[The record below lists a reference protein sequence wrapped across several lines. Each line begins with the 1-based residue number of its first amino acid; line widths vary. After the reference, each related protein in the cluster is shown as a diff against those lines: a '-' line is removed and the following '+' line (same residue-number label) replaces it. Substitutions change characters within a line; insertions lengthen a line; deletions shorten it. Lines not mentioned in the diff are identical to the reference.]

1 MGKRI
6 DSQADLQLKL
16 RQAVR
21 TFWQTRE
28 RQSAGQ
34 QARGKSDQ
42 GARSAVTGGKQMSGV
57 VSLLI
62 DVVKSAGLPDD
73 AIFVSKALQLPGYFR
88 PTKEWDLLIVSENRL
103 LAAIEVKSHIGPSFG
118 NNFNNRVEEAIG
130 SAQDVWTAYR
140 EKAFGLSHQPWLG
153 YFMLVEECDGSTRP
167 VAVDEPH
174 FDVFPEFKG
183 ASYLGR
189 YEIFCE
195 KLLRERLYSSVA
207 LITSKRISSTGGEYS
222 EPSATLSAGS
232 FVDSL
237 QRNLMAAV
245 DRGPDRERE

>member
-1 MGKRI
+1 MDKYA
-6 DSQADLQLKL
+6 DSQRDFPLKL
-16 RQAVR
+16 KEAVR
-21 TFWQTRE
+21 SFWQTRE
-28 RQSAGQ
+28 LQTAGQ

-42 GARSAVTGGKQMSGV
+42 GARSAVTGGKQMSGI

-62 DVVKSAGLPDD
+62 DVVRSAGLKDD
-73 AIFVSKALQLPGYFR
+73 AIYVSKALQLPGYFR
-88 PTKEWDLLIVSENRL
+88 PTKEWDLLVVYRHQL
-103 LAAIEVKSHIGPSFG
+103 LAAIEVKSHVGPSFG

-130 SAQDVWTAYR
+130 SAQDIWTAFR

-153 YFMLVEECDGSTRP
+153 YFMLVEECQGSTRP
-167 VAVDEPH
+167 VAVEEPH

-183 ASYLGR
+183 ASHLGR

-207 LITSKRISSTGGEYS
+207 LITSTRSASADGKFS
-222 EPSATLSAGS
+222 EPSASLSAVT

-237 QRNLMAAV
+237 RRNIMAV
-245 DRGPDRERE
+245 VESGLHRERE